1 MAYNDPIYAAEQMF
15 KFIMDYLEKH
25 LRAQKE
31 RGMNWRENEL
41 AQYDAFSATKRN
53 VYVGGEKY
61 LHHID
66 EHITSGNI
74 FFYYSIDVLRGKNKI
89 CYVSKTEPNG
99 NPSWCLS
106 QCDMNTYTQFYIYKL
121 IFIGLSVGQCEH
133 TIAFKWSSI
142 DGNVYLLQHVHDIV
156 YPNPFKTGNNQP
168 LLVVGDAG
176 YGKSALL
183 SIWIHKHKEKSPDD
197 ALVYVFAGATE
208 GSASTYFLSP
218 GNEVD
223 RRCLSFRGWGVVG
236 PHSRPQS
243 CRPLLPYSDPSSPW
257 TSSILLNLDFTVQ
270 PPPPPAIC
278 SNFVLMD
285 LTIQEPFPS
294 PHLRNSSLCRLCVC
308 PQVAGLL
315 SAEIPS
321 C

>member
-61 LHHID
+61 LHYID

-121 IFIGLSVGQCEH
+121 ILSV
-133 TIAFKWSSI
+133 S
-142 DGNVYLLQHVHDIV
+142 LLGSVS
-156 YPNPFKTGNNQP
+156 TP
-168 LLVVGDAG
+168 L
-176 YGKSALL
+176 
-183 SIWIHKHKEKSPDD
+183 H
-197 ALVYVFAGATE
+197 
-208 GSASTYFLSP
+208 
-218 GNEVD
+218 
-223 RRCLSFRGWGVVG
+223 
-236 PHSRPQS
+236 
-243 CRPLLPYSDPSSPW
+243 
-257 TSSILLNLDFTVQ
+257 LNDL
-270 PPPPPAIC
+270 
-278 SNFVLMD
+278 VLMEMF
-285 LTIQEPFPS
+285 IFFS
-294 PHLRNSSLCRLCVC
+294 MCM
-308 PQVAGLL
+308 
-315 SAEIPS
+315 I
-321 C
+321 